1 MGFSVAFLCGVLF
14 VLLAPQLPAGWMVTC
29 VVGIPIALVAV
40 GTLFRVAVMQSRLQF
55 GLIGIGVAVGFLH
68 TWVQANSYLSD
79 RWPKERMDDRV
90 IAGVVVDT
98 IPVVSGE
105 ARFFD
110 GLATIEK
117 PEGMGETLRVRVISR
132 APEVKPHVGER
143 WRLLLRLSPPKGR
156 VNPGAPDTER
166 MLFRDRVHAL
176 ATVISTSINRKID
189 AGHRPLDSM
198 REGIAAHI
206 DSKVADRDASALM
219 QALAV
224 GVTGSM
230 SREQWRVFN
239 ATGTTH
245 LVAISGMHV
254 TLFAVVA
261 FAAMRALWSAV
272 LYRHVPWRRENFAAL
287 VGFIAATAYATMA
300 GLSVPTQRTLIML
313 GAWLLIRATARE
325 SPPFHS
331 FALALLVVLVLDP
344 FAPLSPG
351 FWLSFVAMA
360 AIILATSTRFQPR
373 PVLAEALTVQGI
385 VTIAL
390 TPMTLAAFGSV
401 SLVGPLV
408 NLAMIPAMSWVLV
421 PTILVA
427 VLLAPLSDLPLHLAA
442 WLHEQGWP
450 WLARAADV
458 PWALLHA
465 SPPLWWYVIATPS
478 VLLSLLPWPLTLRLA
493 LVVWLIPVAIAVEP
507 PPREGTADITM
518 LDVGDG
524 TAVIIQ
530 TARHVIV
537 YDTGEV
543 YGSGGRT
550 TESTLI
556 PVLRSRGVR
565 RIDALVLSKLNG
577 VTAPGVT
584 ALLAEYAVGETFVG
598 NPPPDLPGARDCVA
612 SGDWQWD
619 GVRFRASQQEACMLA
634 IETGMARWIVGPG
647 RRRRSEAETGAVRFR
662 MDPVA
667 GIGEQVTARA
677 ESRALWRSPP

>member
-1 MGFSVAFLCGVLF
+1 MVACVG
-14 VLLAPQLPAGWMVTC
+14 AG
-29 VVGIPIALVAV
+29 PIALGVVSAVAR
-40 GTLFRVAVMQSRLQF
+40 GAAAQRTRLFHVTRAPSSYRTR
-55 GLIGIGVAVGFLH
+55 IRNAAWGIAVGFLH
-68 TWVQANSYLSD
+68 AWIQAHSYLDD
-79 RWPKERMDDRV
+79 RWPTARTDERV
-90 IAGVVVDT
+90 IATVVIDT
-98 IPVVSGE
+98 IPVVSGD

-117 PEGMGETLRVRVISR
+117 PEGIGKTLRIRVTSR
-132 APEVKPHVGER
+132 AQEVTPHVGDT
-143 WRLLLRLSPPKGR
+143 WRLLLRLSPPKAR
-156 VNPGAPDTER
+156 VNPGAPDAER
-166 MLFRDRVHAL
+166 MFFRDRVHAL
-176 ATVISTSINRKID
+176 ATVISAPINPRID
-189 AGHRPLDSM
+189 TGHRPHDSM
-198 REGIAAHI
+198 RERIAAHI

-230 SREQWRVFN
+230 SREQWRIFN

-272 LYRHVPWRRENFAAL
+272 LYRFVPWRRENFAAL

-313 GAWLLIRATARE
+313 GAWLFIRAIARE

-331 FALALLVVLVLDP
+331 FALALLIVLILDP
-344 FAPLSPG
+344 FAPLAPG

-360 AIILATSTRFQPR
+360 AIIVVGATRFAPR
-373 PVLAEALTVQGI
+373 PLLAEALTVQGI

-442 WLHEQGWP
+442 WMHEQGWP

-478 VLLSLLPWPLTLRLA
+478 VLLSLLPWPLALRLA
-493 LVVWLIPVAIAVEP
+493 LIVWLIPLAVAVEP
-507 PPREGTADITM
+507 PPGDGVVDITM

-550 TESTLI
+550 TESILI

-584 ALLAEYAVGETFVG
+584 ALLAEYTVDETFVG
-598 NPPPDLPGARDCVA
+598 NPPPDLQGARDCA
-612 SGDWQWD
+612 AAGNHWQWD
-619 GVRFRASQQEACMLA
+619 GVRFRASQQKTCTLT
-634 IETGMARWIVGPG
+634 IETGIAQWTVGPG
-647 RRRRSEAETGAVRFR
+647 RRRRTNADGGAVHFR
-662 MDPVA
+662 MGPVA
-667 GIGEQVTARA
+667 GIGEPITARA
-677 ESRALWRSPP
+677 ESRALWRSSP

>member
-1 MGFSVAFLCGVLF
+1 MHHTV
-14 VLLAPQLPAGWMVTC
+14 W
-29 VVGIPIALVAV
+29 
-40 GTLFRVAVMQSRLQF
+40 
-55 GLIGIGVAVGFLH
+55 GLAVGFLH
-68 TWVQANSYLSD
+68 AWLQAHSYLQD
-79 RWPKERMDDRV
+79 RWPPQRTDDRV
-90 IAGVVVDT
+90 IANVIVDT
-98 IPVVSGE
+98 IPVASGE

-117 PEGMGETLRVRVISR
+117 PEGINRTLRIRITSR
-132 APEVKPHVGER
+132 AEDVRPHVGDR
-143 WRLLLRLSPPKGR
+143 WRLLLKLLPPKAR

-166 MLFRDRVHAL
+166 MFFRDRVHAL
-176 ATVISTSINRKID
+176 GSVISAPINQRI
-189 AGHRPLDSM
+189 ATGHRPLDSL
-198 REGIAAHI
+198 RERIAAHI
-206 DSKVADRDASALM
+206 DSQVTDRDASALM

-254 TLFAVVA
+254 TLFAVIA

-272 LYRHVPWRRENFAAL
+272 LYRVVPWRRENFAAL
-287 VGFIAATAYATMA
+287 VGFIAATVYATMA

-313 GAWLLIRATARE
+313 GAWLLIRAIARQC
-325 SPPFHS
+325 PPFHS
-331 FALALLVVLVLDP
+331 FALALLIVLILDP
-344 FAPLSPG
+344 FAPLAPG

-360 AIILATSTRFQPR
+360 AIILVTSTRFAPR
-373 PVLAEALTVQGI
+373 PLLAEALTVQGI

-421 PTILVA
+421 PTILIA
-427 VLLAPLSDLPLHLAA
+427 VLLAPVSALPLHLAA
-442 WLHEQGWP
+442 WMHEQGWP

-465 SPPLWWYVIATPS
+465 SPPAWWYVIAAPS
-478 VLLSLLPWPLTLRLA
+478 VLLSLLPWPRALRLA
-493 LVVWLIPVAIAVEP
+493 LIVWLIPLAVAVEP
-507 PPREGTADITM
+507 PPADGAADITT

-543 YGSGGRT
+543 YGSAGRT
-550 TESTLI
+550 TEGILI
-556 PVLRSRGVR
+556 PVLRSRGIHK
-565 RIDALVLSKLNG
+565 IDALVLSKLNG

-584 ALLAEYAVGETFVG
+584 ALLAEYEVRETFVG
-598 NPPPDLPGARDCVA
+598 TPPPDLPGARDCTAA
-612 SGDWQWD
+612 SHWQWD
-619 GVRFRASQQEACMLA
+619 GVRFQVRQQNACVLTL
-634 IETGMARWIVGPG
+634 ETGAAEWTVGPG
-647 RRRRSEAETGAVRFR
+647 RRRGTDADAGAVRFR

-667 GIGEQVTARA
+667 GIGEPVTARG
-677 ESRALWRSPP
+677 ESRALWRSSP